1 VQRKCHDLLCRGI
14 LLYLNSFAASLIFGD
29 AYDILLI
36 KVIYLII
43 IGRMA
48 ILTQNPDKTMKL
60 IQGI

>member
-1 VQRKCHDLLCRGI
+1 

-48 ILTQNPDKTMKL
+48 ILTQKPDKTMKL
-60 IQGI
+60 IQGM